1 MDKDRMELWT
11 DKTFT
16 HFAIRFNEIGFVA
29 ASNSKTIF
37 MEIIDERPCNDCITY
52 DWKRTLTEWVNIY
65 LRKSTN
71 SKYKFET
78 VGKASRHQGSTA
90 ILISPSAAYS
100 KHPPSQLFWLLL
112 RCDDCQ
118 GTRRARHPARE
129 IKPGPT
135 IFASQVARRR
145 GLGQSRMSRRIL

>member
-1 MDKDRMELWT
+1 MVASMDKDRMELWT

-37 MEIIDERPCNDCITY
+37 TEIIDELPCNDCITY

-78 VGKASRHQGSTA
+78 DGKASRHQGSTA
-90 ILISPSAAYS
+90 ILISPSAACS

-112 RCDDCQ
+112 RCDDCHLNYVISEELEAHQ
-118 GTRRARHPARE
+118 RLWHSE
-129 IKPGPT
+129 KY
-135 IFASQVARRR
+135 S
-145 GLGQSRMSRRIL
+145 